1 MLKANDFGFL
11 ETPYRKVVDG
21 RVTDEVEYLS
31 AIEEV
36 GTVIAQADSALI
48 KMATLTEEMVS
59 VRHQGEF
66 VRMSPEKVTHMDVSA
81 QQVVSVAAS
90 LIPFLE
96 HDDANRALMGSNMQ
110 RQAVPYI
117 AC

>member
-1 MLKANDFGFL
+1 L

-48 KMATLTEEMVS
+48 KT
-59 VRHQGEF
+59 
-66 VRMSPEKVTHMDVSA
+66 VT
-81 QQVVSVAAS
+81 
-90 LIPFLE
+90 
-96 HDDANRALMGSNMQ
+96 
-110 RQAVPYI
+110 
-117 AC
+117 